1 MHCLVAHIKGRTRTG
16 GLIIVIRVMGEI
28 FVAQKE
34 VVIGGWRELY
44 DEVLLDVYCPPGTAI
59 WVI

>member
-1 MHCLVAHIKGRTRTG
+1 M
-16 GLIIVIRVMGEI
+16 IRVVGEI
-28 FVAQKE
+28 FGGKRE

-44 DEVLLDVYCPPGTAI
+44 DEVLLDVYCSPGTTI